1 VLHKSQKS
9 LLLFIAAAFIG
20 GCGISSFAPL
30 SRNKQGGNVDMGLP
44 RTIVS
49 AMIVYRQAL
58 AQIDKLE
65 YAPAME
71 KLEQAFD
78 QFDAAGDLPHSA
90 ESMFWLGF
98 CREKLHRDDLARQA
112 YVTVIQR
119 YPGSKPAE
127 YARVRLDTMNHP

>member
-1 VLHKSQKS
+1 M
-9 LLLFIAAAFIG
+9 
-20 GCGISSFAPL
+20 SF
-30 SRNKQGGNVDMGLP
+30 DMPSKREQRGTANIGLP
-44 RTIVS
+44 RTIVG

-65 YAPAME
+65 YAPAMAN
-71 KLEQAFD
+71 LEQAFD

-98 CREKLHRDDLARQA
+98 CREKLYRDDLARQA

-127 YARVRLDTMNHP
+127 YARVRLDTMNHPG